1 MSINDLP
8 QLITP
13 RQLSE
18 LTGEHVNSIRRN
30 IVEGRI
36 PADKLGGRWL
46 IPVDEVLPNARLA
59 ARRNAEDGRGQLRAR
74 D

>member
-13 RQLSE
+13 KQLSE

-46 IPVDEVLPNARLA
+46 IPVDEVLPNARQA
-59 ARRNAEDGRGQLRAR
+59 ARRNAEGGRGQLRAR